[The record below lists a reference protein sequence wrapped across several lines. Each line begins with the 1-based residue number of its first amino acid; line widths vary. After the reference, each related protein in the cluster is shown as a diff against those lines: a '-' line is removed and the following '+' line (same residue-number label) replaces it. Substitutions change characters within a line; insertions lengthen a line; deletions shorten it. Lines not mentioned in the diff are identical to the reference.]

1 MVLGLHQL
9 RSHCCQNRWTE
20 VLEQPY
26 PEQVQTLRV
35 LEQPYL
41 EQVQTWRVLAQ
52 PCPEIGLRRGCYRRD
67 VCWLECIDCTPI

>member
-41 EQVQTWRVLAQ
+41 EQVQTS
-52 PCPEIGLRRGCYRRD
+52 PETGLRRGCCRPD
-67 VCWLECIDCTPI
+67 VCW